1 MGDRLWTPSRFQS
14 THPLRGATSST
25 VKSLTFGKF
34 QSTHPLR
41 GATVLSG
48 RCIRSQH
55 ISIHAPL
62 AGCDVILDEE
72 EGYRDISIHAP
83 LAGCDA
89 KQYRTDKNAEE
100 FQSTH
105 PLRGAT
111 DCTGRVF
118 CNTIFQSTHPLRGA
132 TRRTAAVRALVAIS
146 IHAPLAGCDLAL
158 CRELGVSVDI
168 SIHAPL
174 AGCDISSD
182 NTAWIFG
189 EFQSTHPLRGAT
201 CDIASVQPCLF
212 DFNPRTPCGVR
223 RRTV

>member
-25 VKSLTFGKF
+25 VKSLTFGK
-34 QSTHPLR
+34 
-41 GATVLSG
+41 
-48 RCIRSQH
+48 
-55 ISIHAPL
+55 
-62 AGCDVILDEE
+62 
-72 EGYRDISIHAP
+72 
-83 LAGCDA
+83 
-89 KQYRTDKNAEE
+89 
-100 FQSTH
+100 
-105 PLRGAT
+105 
-111 DCTGRVF
+111 
-118 CNTIFQSTHPLRGA
+118 FQSTHPLRGA

-201 CDIASVQPCLF
+201 RWHEALLRHVLISIHAPLAGCDLIFKSCFIHSTDFNPRTPCGVRPKICGINVVTVKFQSTHPLRGATCDIASVQPCLF